1 MKGIEQHAKEWKQ
14 VLGNFLLVD
23 TIKEMNE
30 FKELIE
36 QYRYKVELII
46 TGLERFTMIMQA
58 ISDIKKMSIQA
69 ELQYVS
75 YQVCNDARF
84 FRLLN

>member
-75 YQVCNDARF
+75 YQVCNVARF

>member
-1 MKGIEQHAKEWKQ
+1 MRGIEQHAMEWKQ

-75 YQVCNDARF
+75 YQVCNVVRF